1 MTAVASFDNAA
12 ELSVDAYTAGE
23 LALHADLACV
33 ELCVELAAL
42 GLGDTET
49 AGALKRL
56 RLAYWQG
63 WVAELDL
70 WVSPQE
76 KLAFAA
82 AAQAVRAQAPAL
94 PDQAVAQARH
104 LGALDAATQRAD
116 L

>member
-33 ELCVELAAL
+33 ELYAELAAL
-42 GLGDTET
+42 GLDDTEA

-56 RLAYWQG
+56 RLAYWHG
-63 WVAELDL
+63 WVGELDL

-82 AAQAVRAQAPAL
+82 AAQAARAQAPAL
-94 PDQAVAQARH
+94 PGQAVAQARQ
-104 LGALDAATQRAD
+104 LGKLDAAAQRAA